1 MTTSDS
7 ITKSELIEQ
16 FENIKDKN
24 GFELRVF
31 PEGSNDDQVLFK
43 DGGCTFA
50 YKGKTYGSCDGVI
63 FKKNIIVGI
72 EMTDALNRGSS
83 GSAQVQRFHHALGP
97 VKNGYYGI
105 YYLRKGRHSIR
116 NDLYGMAY
124 NISNS
129 SSGKYLITDDL
140 NIIDEFIKNS
150 KDEKKLKKFI
160 SNYMDHM
167 KSKFDLYFKT
177 KFSSSWINYFD
188 QRSTLEKKDY
198 ICRYQ
203 ANGYRQ
209 FTEGTY
215 RGGHLALGEMY
226 LGRYLFDKISNNK
239 KKLYMFFPRL
249 EKKEL
254 ENLKTRTNTNKELN
268 LLFNEDNVYIKTID
282 DLKNLPNEIKI
293 MMKSLKL
300 ENLNINPNRR
310 NYKNTMIKIF
320 ELLSE
325 DKISFT

>member
-97 VKNGYYGI
+97 VKNGFYGI

>member
-31 PEGSNDDQVLFK
+31 PEGSNDDQVLYE

-50 YKGKTYGSCDGVI
+50 YKGKTYGSCDGI
-63 FKKNIIVGI
+63 ILKKNLAIAI
-72 EMTDALNRGSS
+72 EMTDALNRKSS

-105 YYLRKGRHSIR
+105 YYLRKGKHPIR
-116 NDLYGMAY
+116 DDLFGMAY
-124 NISNS
+124 HASNS
-129 SSGKYLITDDL
+129 SSGKYFITDDL
-140 NIIDEFIKNS
+140 KIIDDFVKYS
-150 KDEKKLKKFI
+150 KDEKKLNKFV
-160 SNYMDHM
+160 SDYMEFM
-167 KSKFDLYFKT
+167 KSKFNKYFKDRYL
-177 KFSSSWINYFD
+177 SDWNNYFI
-188 QRSTLEKKDY
+188 QRSTLEKEDY

-215 RGGHLALGEMY
+215 RGGHIALGEMY
-226 LGRYLFDKISNNK
+226 LGKYLFDNVRNNI
-239 KKLYMFFPRL
+239 KKLYMLFPRL
-249 EKKEL
+249 EKIEL
-254 ENLKTRTNTNKELN
+254 EDLKKKTKTNKELN
-268 LLFNEDNVYIKTID
+268 LLLNEDNVYIKTLD
-282 DLKNLPNEIKI
+282 DLKNLPKEIKI
-293 MMKSLKL
+293 MMRSLKL
-300 ENLNINPNRR
+300 KNLNINPNKR

-320 ELLSE
+320 QLLE
-325 DKISFT
+325 ENKISFK

>member
-31 PEGSNDDQVLFK
+31 PEGSNDDQVLFE

-50 YKGKTYGSCDGVI
+50 HKGKTYGSCDGVL

-129 SSGKYLITDDL
+129 VSGKYLITDDL

-150 KDEKKLKKFI
+150 KDENKLKKFI
-160 SNYMDHM
+160 SDYMKHM
-167 KSKFDLYFKT
+167 KNKFDLYFKT

-188 QRSTLEKKDY
+188 ERSTLEKKEY

-249 EKKEL
+249 EKNEL
-254 ENLKTRTNTNKELN
+254 QNLKNRTNTNKELN
-268 LLFNEDNVYIKTID
+268 LLLNEDNVYIKTID
-282 DLKNLPNEIKI
+282 DLKNLPKEIKI

-320 ELLSE
+320 ELLKE
-325 DKISFT
+325 DKISFI

>member
-7 ITKSELIEQ
+7 ITKSELIEH
-16 FENIKDKN
+16 FENIRDKK

-43 DGGCTFA
+43 EGGCTFE
-50 YKGKTYGSCDGVI
+50 YEGKIYGSCDAVL
-63 FKKNIIVGI
+63 FKNDIIIGI

-105 YYLRKGRHSIR
+105 YYLRKGRHPIR
-116 NDLYGMAY
+116 SDLYGMAY
-124 NISNS
+124 NVSKS
-129 SSGKYLITDDL
+129 STGKYLITDDL
-140 NIIDEFIKNS
+140 NIIAEFIKKS
-150 KDEKKLKKFI
+150 KDEAKLQKFI
-160 SNYMDHM
+160 SDYMNYM
-167 KSKFDLYFKT
+167 KGKFDLYFDT
-177 KFSSSWINYFD
+177 KFASSWNNYFS

-209 FTEGTY
+209 FTEGKY

-226 LGRYLFDKISNNK
+226 LGRYLFDKITNNK

-249 EKKEL
+249 EKNEL
-254 ENLKTRTNTNKELN
+254 ENLKNRTKTNKELN
-268 LLFNEDNVYIKTID
+268 LLFNEDNVRIKTID
-282 DLKNLPNEIKI
+282 DLINLPDEIKS

-300 ENLNINPNRR
+300 KNLNINPDKS
-310 NYKNTMIKIF
+310 NYKKAVSKIF
-320 ELLSE
+320 QLLKE
-325 DKISFT
+325 NKIYFM

>member
-31 PEGSNDDQVLFK
+31 PEGSNDDQVLYE

-50 YKGKTYGSCDGVI
+50 YKGKTYGSCDGVL

-72 EMTDALNRGSS
+72 EMTDALNRGST

-105 YYLRKGRHSIR
+105 YYLRKGKHPIR

-124 NISNS
+124 NISKS
-129 SSGKYLITDDL
+129 SKGKYLITDDL
-140 NIIDEFIKNS
+140 KIIDDFIKNS
-150 KDEKKLKKFI
+150 KDEKKIKKFVLD
-160 SNYMDHM
+160 YMESM
-167 KSKFDLYFKT
+167 KSKFNKYFNDRY
-177 KFSSSWINYFD
+177 SSNWSNYFS
-188 QRSTLEKKDY
+188 QRSTLEKKDF
-198 ICRYQ
+198 ICKYQ

-226 LGRYLFDKISNNK
+226 LAKYLFDKVSNNK
-239 KKLYMFFPRL
+239 KKLYMLFPRL
-249 EKKEL
+249 KKIEL
-254 ENLKTRTNTNKELN
+254 ENLKKRTKTNKELN
-268 LLFNEDNVYIKTID
+268 LLLNEDNVYIKTID
-282 DLKNLPNEIKI
+282 DLKNLPEEIKI

-300 ENLNINPNRR
+300 ENLNINPNRQ

-320 ELLSE
+320 QLLE
-325 DKISFT
+325 ENKISFI